1 MKKKLVLLLA
11 TLMCISLC
19 ACGGNESTSENN
31 TDTKTEE
38 NVFLSSSKEGKEVEI
53 TMDNWQEYFEIKA
66 VLKDFDFQRNAFD
79 EIEDLE
85 IEYGDAGTG
94 FCLKEEYLDSFI
106 SADIAVEINT
116 NQADGALFKYN
127 MSTDTYDMEYLNDYD
142 QSVSHFYEMVSNFT
156 DKTYSEKINDVECLV
171 VPNGHMSQLGE
182 IDGDIV
188 YIYILACPNSEVTRI
203 QGTLTIK
210 E

>member
-19 ACGGNESTSENN
+19 ACGGSEGTSGDNTNTQKEESGGLFK
-31 TDTKTEE
+31 TK
-38 NVFLSSSKEGKEVEI
+38 KEIEI
-53 TMDNWQEYFEIKA
+53 TLDNWQEYFEIKP
-66 VLKDFDFQRNAFD
+66 VLKDFDFEKNAFD

-85 IEYGDAGTG
+85 IEYGDAGTA
-94 FCLKEEYLDSFI
+94 FCLKEEYVDKFV

-127 MSTDTYDMEYLNDYD
+127 MGTDTYEMEYLNDYD
-142 QSVSHFYEMVSNFT
+142 KSVSYFYEMVSNFT
-156 DKTYSEKINDVECLV
+156 DRTYSEKVNDVECLI
-171 VPNGHMSQLGE
+171 VPNGHMSVLGE
-182 IDGDIV
+182 IEGDIV
-188 YIYILACPNSEVTRI
+188 NIYVLACPNSEVTRI

>member
-11 TLMCISLC
+11 TLMCVSLC
-19 ACGGNESTSENN
+19 ACGGNETSSGNN

-38 NVFLSSSKEGKEVEI
+38 NGGLFKTKKEIEI

-66 VLKDFDFQRNAFD
+66 VLNDFDFEKNAFD

-85 IEYGDAGTG
+85 IEYGDAGTA
-94 FCLKEEYLDSFI
+94 FCLKEEYVDKFV
-106 SADIAVEINT
+106 SADIAVEIYT
-116 NQADGALFKYN
+116 NQADGALFKWN
-127 MSTDTYDMEYLNDYD
+127 MSTNDYEMEYLNDYD
-142 QSVSHFYEMVSNFT
+142 QSVSHFYEMVTNFSNQ
-156 DKTYSEKINDVECLV
+156 TYSEKMTDVECLI
-171 VPNGHMSQLGE
+171 VPNGHMSSLGE

-188 YIYILACPNSEVTRI
+188 NIYVLACPNSEVTRI
-203 QGTLTIK
+203 QGTLVIK